1 MTSPTPASGG
11 DTRFSS
17 DFLSHD
23 GFPSIL
29 WEVLNSTGYPTPPLY
44 TVQLYEE
51 HRVPR
56 CRVWLT
62 LEAHPLQP
70 GWRSLDSETIGF
82 RTDDTT
88 EAAAMKTLTTFCGY
102 HPLEMVMH
110 PLGLFPA
117 EKKDDPMWCNRVSHV
132 KDVWAM
138 YPDLVGRVTVQ
149 CMSALYRLQA
159 LQSDAMAHLANIP
172 QTTKLTLD
180 SREDFV
186 VDLSSELVEKD
197 LQVERLSQRI
207 TTLEQQVEIRDNTI
221 DVLENQLHDVQREL
235 EEANDH
241 LDMHHLEMEANEAR
255 SEGEEAPEELGPAPG
270 ANGTTSAMPPSPA
283 SSVASTAQG

>member
-1 MTSPTPASGG
+1 
-11 DTRFSS
+11 
-17 DFLSHD
+17 
-23 GFPSIL
+23 
-29 WEVLNSTGYPTPPLY
+29 
-44 TVQLYEE
+44 VQLYKE

-70 GWRSLDSETIGF
+70 GWHSLDYETIGF

-117 EKKDDPMWCNRVSHV
+117 EKKDDPMWCNCVSHV

-159 LQSDAMAHLANIP
+159 LLTRSNLANSLKP
-172 QTTKLTLD
+172 P
-180 SREDFV
+180 SS
-186 VDLSSELVEKD
+186 LSTVEKI
-197 LQVERLSQRI
+197 LWSI
-207 TTLEQQVEIRDNTI
+207 Y
-221 DVLENQLHDVQREL
+221 
-235 EEANDH
+235 
-241 LDMHHLEMEANEAR
+241 
-255 SEGEEAPEELGPAPG
+255 
-270 ANGTTSAMPPSPA
+270 PPSWWRRICRWK
-283 SSVASTAQG
+283 S

>member
-1 MTSPTPASGG
+1 
-11 DTRFSS
+11 
-17 DFLSHD
+17 
-23 GFPSIL
+23 L
-29 WEVLNSTGYPTPPLY
+29 WEVLNSAGYPTPPLY
-44 TVQLYEE
+44 TVQLYED

-70 GWRSLDSETIGF
+70 GWRSLDSETIGL
-82 RTDDTT
+82 RTDDTI
-88 EAAAMKTLTTFCGY
+88 EAAAMKILTTFCGY

-159 LQSDAMAHLANIP
+159 LQSDAMALLATIA
-172 QTTKLTLD
+172 QTAKLTLD

-186 VDLSSELVEKD
+186 VDLSTELVEKD
-197 LQVERLSQRI
+197 LQVERLSQCI
-207 TTLEQQVEIRDNTI
+207 TTLEQQVEIRDNTM

-241 LDMHHLEMEANEAR
+241 LDVHHLEMEANEAR

-270 ANGTTSAMPPSPA
+270 DNGTTSTMPPSPV

>member
-1 MTSPTPASGG
+1 
-11 DTRFSS
+11 
-17 DFLSHD
+17 
-23 GFPSIL
+23 
-29 WEVLNSTGYPTPPLY
+29 
-44 TVQLYEE
+44 
-51 HRVPR
+51 
-56 CRVWLT
+56 

-82 RTDDTT
+82 RADDTT
-88 EAAAMKTLTTFCGY
+88 EEASMKTLTTFCGY

-110 PLGLFPA
+110 PLGLFPT
-117 EKKDDPMWCNRVSHV
+117 EKKDDPMWCNCVSHV

-159 LQSDAMAHLANIP
+159 LQSDAMAHLANIA

-186 VDLSSELVEKD
+186 
-197 LQVERLSQRI
+197 
-207 TTLEQQVEIRDNTI
+207 VEIRDNTI
-221 DVLENQLHDVQREL
+221 DVLENQLHDVQWEL

-255 SEGEEAPEELGPAPG
+255 SEGDEAPEELGLAPG